1 MSKVIAKKGNARVR
15 KVKNFPAKIANRK
28 ARVKKGL
35 MVPLAGLGEYV
46 LANIGQHATDM
57 NMTTE
62 KYVRWWLAR
71 EFSYVAPESTPE
83 RYNNVYDPSDNVDP
97 IGIGLTD

>member
-1 MSKVIAKKGNARVR
+1 MRKLDKKGNAM
-15 KVKNFPAKIANRK
+15 VKRLGLKKIANRK
-28 ARVKKGL
+28 ARVKKGI
-35 MVPLAGLGEYV
+35 MIPLAGLGEYV

-62 KYVRWWLAR
+62 AYVRYFLVT
-71 EFSYVAPESTPE
+71 EFSVAPESTPE
-83 RYNNVYDPSDNVDP
+83 RYNNVYDPSDNVNP